1 MWLAVASPDAP
12 RAAAVIADEWARDL
26 DDHARAAADAIVD
39 LDGDTRTCPACTATF
54 DAGPSKCPECGLFLG
69 G

>member
-1 MWLAVASPDAP
+1 M
-12 RAAAVIADEWARDL
+12 IANEWARDL
-26 DDHARAAADAIVD
+26 DEHARAAADAIVD

-54 DAGPSKCPECGLFLG
+54 DAGPPKCPECGLFLG